1 MIVRELRGYKSLRA
15 LNAYSALIL
24 GMKMLPAYMGQSY
37 EEFLAMVE
45 AMPEK
50 DQRRL
55 FKEGASF
62 VELSKEELEAIGAFV
77 EDVNGV
83 PYSAENIK
91 NLKPTELV
99 NMIVEVAMAM
109 VAIKVDFVSNAEKK
123 N

>member
-1 MIVRELRGYKSLRA
+1 MRVRELRGYKSLRA

-24 GMKMLPAYMGQSY
+24 GMKMLPAYMGESY
-37 EEFLAMVE
+37 EEFLAKVE
-45 AMPEK
+45 AMPEA

-55 FKEGASF
+55 FTEGASF
-62 VELSKEELEAIGAFV
+62 VELTKEELEAMGAFV
-77 EDVNGV
+77 EDKNGV

-99 NMIVEVAMAM
+99 SMIVEVAMAM
-109 VAIKVDFVSNAEKK
+109 VQFKVDFVSNTEKK